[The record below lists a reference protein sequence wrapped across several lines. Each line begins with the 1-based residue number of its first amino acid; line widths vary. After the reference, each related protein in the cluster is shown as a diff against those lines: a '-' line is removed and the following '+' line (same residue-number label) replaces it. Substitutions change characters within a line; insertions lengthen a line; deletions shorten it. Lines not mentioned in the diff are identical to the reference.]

1 MIGDYPTQSFF
12 RIDPFSGNITN
23 TVSLKSDNLRSQQY
37 IVSGLYSFV
46 FFKFFHF
53 QTSIAHIISVF
64 QARIIA
70 FDTARP
76 TASAVST
83 VNIFVI
89 RNPNSP
95 QFLLPSYSTTI
106 NENQA
111 IGQFI
116 LNVTA
121 VDADVQVCHL
131 DQLNTGIAFKFLFH
145 IHVWNKGTIFY
156 SAIQLREITKTE

>member
-1 MIGDYPTQSFF
+1 M
-12 RIDPFSGNITN
+12 
-23 TVSLKSDNLRSQQY
+23 
-37 IVSGLYSFV
+37 
-46 FFKFFHF
+46 
-53 QTSIAHIISVF
+53 
-64 QARIIA
+64 
-70 FDTARP
+70 
-76 TASAVST
+76 ST

-131 DQLNTGIAFKFLFH
+131 DQLNTGIAFK
-145 IHVWNKGTIFY
+145 IFVSY
-156 SAIQLREITKTE
+156 SCMK

>member
-1 MIGDYPTQSFF
+1 M
-12 RIDPFSGNITN
+12 
-23 TVSLKSDNLRSQQY
+23 
-37 IVSGLYSFV
+37 
-46 FFKFFHF
+46 
-53 QTSIAHIISVF
+53 
-64 QARIIA
+64 
-70 FDTARP
+70 
-76 TASAVST
+76 ST

-121 VDADVQVCHL
+121 VDADVQVCDF
-131 DQLNTGIAFKFLFH
+131 DQLNLRFLFH

-156 SAIQLREITKTE
+156 SAIQLREITKTVERELFFTFQPEMYL